1 MAYRAVPTG
10 VAKHVSNMLKGNLMK
25 KAPVWLPVVQAIP
38 PGPSIIRSQN
48 PEVNISGQSEL
59 EQTLL
64 AKPRNTNRLR
74 HSEKHLRTPP
84 PRPRAIVYP
93 EDKLRRQFFKDHPF
107 ELARPK
113 VLVENDL
120 GINRIDYSKLMLEGM
135 HPSQIDGEAVIKYQ
149 LHLMIHENMPEK
161 KAYAK
166 ATSEFYDI
174 RAQQEEDERAAREK
188 MNNVLNT
195 LQSKKWTQKAL
206 YLEERALKEG
216 QALNTQF

>member
-64 AKPRNTNRLR
+64 SKPHNTNRLR

-120 GINRIDYSKLMLEGM
+120 GINRTDYSKLMLEGM
-135 HPSQIDGEAVIKYQ
+135 HPSQIDGEA
-149 LHLMIHENMPEK
+149 
-161 KAYAK
+161 
-166 ATSEFYDI
+166 
-174 RAQQEEDERAAREK
+174 
-188 MNNVLNT
+188 
-195 LQSKKWTQKAL
+195 
-206 YLEERALKEG
+206 
-216 QALNTQF
+216 

>member
-1 MAYRAVPTG
+1 MAFRAPPTG
-10 VAKHVSNMLKGNLMK
+10 LAKHVGNMLKGNLMK
-25 KAPVWLPVVQAIP
+25 KPPVWLSVVQAIP

-48 PEVNISGQSEL
+48 PEVNINGQTEL
-59 EQTLL
+59 EASLL
-64 AKPRNTNRLR
+64 SKPRNTHRLR
-74 HSEKHLRTPP
+74 HSQKHLRTPP

-107 ELARPK
+107 ELAKPK

-120 GINRIDYSKLMLEGM
+120 GINRTDFSKLMLDGM

-149 LHLMIHENMPEK
+149 LHLMTHENMPER

-166 ATSEFYDI
+166 ATSEFYEI
-174 RAQQEEDERAAREK
+174 RAQQEEEERAAREK
-188 MNNVLNT
+188 MNNVLHT

-206 YLEERALKEG
+206 YLEERALKQG
-216 QALNTQF
+216 QTNQY

>member
-1 MAYRAVPTG
+1 MAFRAPPTG
-10 VAKHVSNMLKGNLMK
+10 LAKHVSNMLKGNLMK
-25 KAPVWLPVVQAIP
+25 KPPVWLSVVQAIP
-38 PGPSIIRSQN
+38 PGPSVIRSQN
-48 PEVNISGQSEL
+48 PEANLSGQTEL
-59 EQTLL
+59 EQSLL
-64 AKPRNTNRLR
+64 SKPQQKHRLR

-107 ELARPK
+107 ELSRPK

-120 GINRIDYSKLMLEGM
+120 GINRTDFSKLMLDGM

-149 LHLMIHENMPEK
+149 LYLMTHEKMPER

-166 ATSEFYDI
+166 ATSEFYEI
-174 RAQQEEDERAAREK
+174 RAQQEEDERAARAK
-188 MNNVLNT
+188 MNNVLQT

-206 YLEERALKEG
+206 YLEERALKQG
-216 QALNTQF
+216 QASQF

>member
-1 MAYRAVPTG
+1 
-10 VAKHVSNMLKGNLMK
+10 
-25 KAPVWLPVVQAIP
+25 
-38 PGPSIIRSQN
+38 
-48 PEVNISGQSEL
+48 
-59 EQTLL
+59 
-64 AKPRNTNRLR
+64 
-74 HSEKHLRTPP
+74 
-84 PRPRAIVYP
+84 
-93 EDKLRRQFFKDHPF
+93 
-107 ELARPK
+107 
-113 VLVENDL
+113 
-120 GINRIDYSKLMLEGM
+120 
-135 HPSQIDGEAVIKYQ
+135 
-149 LHLMIHENMPEK
+149 MIHENMPEK

>member
-1 MAYRAVPTG
+1 MAF
-10 VAKHVSNMLKGNLMK
+10 S
-25 KAPVWLPVVQAIP
+25 
-38 PGPSIIRSQN
+38 SQT
-48 PEVNISGQSEL
+48 EL
-59 EQTLL
+59 EQSLL
-64 AKPRNTNRLR
+64 SKPQQKHRLR

-107 ELARPK
+107 ELSRPK

-120 GINRIDYSKLMLEGM
+120 GINRTDFSKLMLDGM

-149 LHLMIHENMPEK
+149 LYLMTHEKMPER

-166 ATSEFYDI
+166 ATSEFYEI
-174 RAQQEEDERAAREK
+174 RAQQEEDERAARAK
-188 MNNVLNT
+188 MNNVLQT

-206 YLEERALKEG
+206 YLEERALKQG
-216 QALNTQF
+216 QANQF

>member
-1 MAYRAVPTG
+1 MAYRAPPTG
-10 VAKHVSNMLKGNLMK
+10 IARHVSNMLKGNLMK
-25 KAPVWLPVVQAIP
+25 KSPVWLPVVQAIP

-48 PEVNISGQSEL
+48 PEVNISGQTEL

-64 AKPRNTNRLR
+64 SKPRNTNRLR

-120 GINRIDYSKLMLEGM
+120 GINRTDYSKLMLDGM
-135 HPSQIDGEAVIKYQ
+135 HPSEIDGDAVIKYQ
-149 LHLMIHENMPEK
+149 LHLMTHENMPER

-166 ATSEFYDI
+166 ATSEFYEI
-174 RAQQEEDERAAREK
+174 RAQQEQEERKAREG
-188 MNNVLNT
+188 MNSILNT
-195 LQSKKWTQKAL
+195 FHRKKWTQKGL

-216 QALNTQF
+216 QAASTQF